1 MENKSATFT
10 SRKLR
15 NRTAQ
20 SPDGIATAPPDGNA
34 TAPPDGIAAASP
46 ETTRTREISLS
57 LPLSDSLSLRRHKKD
72 KRGFQN
78 SNSAHGSHTGCR
90 KKFLMWVP
98 HNYHTQ
104 KKSPKAQTQIKS
116 S

>member
-20 SPDGIATAPPDGNA
+20 SLDGIATAPPDGNA
-34 TAPPDGIAAASP
+34 AAPPDKITAASP

-57 LPLSDSLSLRRHKKD
+57 LSLYLTHSLSVGTKKT
-72 KRGFQN
+72 
-78 SNSAHGSHTGCR
+78 SADFKIRT
-90 KKFLMWVP
+90 VP
-98 HNYHTQ
+98 MGPTQ
-104 KKSPKAQTQIKS
+104 AVEKNF
-116 S
+116 